1 MPIHP
6 RKLYALMAL
15 TQLLAAAACGDDGP
29 KKRGRG
35 DAGSQDGGSSS
46 QSDAGSQSG
55 TDAGSNGDGDT
66 AGDGDTS
73 GDGDSPGDGDAKEDG
88 GTSGDGDSSVPF
100 SFADIGKPCT
110 QASECVGGAC
120 RPEATHGY
128 PGGFCTTKC
137 SEEAR
142 RNFETD
148 QSCGANAHCQI
159 DGWSDH
165 VCMPACEDSSE
176 CREGYRCEPFRKGS
190 KVGVCYPAFEVTPPP
205 LPPKDLEEP
214 CTKDDDCEQVCLTEQ
229 SWGLPG
235 GMCSASC
242 NQDSDCG
249 PNSACAYWGPE
260 GATQRLCMKHC
271 GSSADCRE
279 FYYCNQDDPTWTSC
293 NPGSYIGGH
302 VFVGAGLTV
311 TVQDP
316 IGGSRTFTASQDFEL
331 PNLFPLGSEFHV
343 TATLQGNPAGVVC
356 DVRNGDGGIS
366 SDGIRYGGVSV
377 VCGKQA
383 VFTKGGTTKWTVPE
397 GVTSVSVVVVGAGGR
412 ASGPFGGGGGELCY
426 AE

>member
-15 TQLLAAAACGDDGP
+15 TQILAAAACGDDGP

-142 RNFETD
+142 RISRPTRAVARMRTANMMV
-148 QSCGANAHCQI
+148 GAI
-159 DGWSDH
+159 TF
-165 VCMPACEDSSE
+165 MPHARTARSA
-176 CREGYRCEPFRKGS
+176 EGPPVRAVRKGS

-260 GATQRLCMKHC
+260 GATQPAMHEALRLE
-271 GSSADCRE
+271 R
-279 FYYCNQDDPTWTSC
+279 
-293 NPGSYIGGH
+293 
-302 VFVGAGLTV
+302 
-311 TVQDP
+311 
-316 IGGSRTFTASQDFEL
+316 
-331 PNLFPLGSEFHV
+331 
-343 TATLQGNPAGVVC
+343 
-356 DVRNGDGGIS
+356 
-366 SDGIRYGGVSV
+366 
-377 VCGKQA
+377 
-383 VFTKGGTTKWTVPE
+383 
-397 GVTSVSVVVVGAGGR
+397 
-412 ASGPFGGGGGELCY
+412 
-426 AE
+426 